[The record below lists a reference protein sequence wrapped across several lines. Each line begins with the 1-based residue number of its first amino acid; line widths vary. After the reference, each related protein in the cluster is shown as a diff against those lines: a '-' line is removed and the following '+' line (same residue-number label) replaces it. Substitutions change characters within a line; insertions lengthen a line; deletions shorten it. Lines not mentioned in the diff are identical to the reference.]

1 MFGGNGSPALQYLNL
16 VEMLKLSLVEM
27 FMVIGKTEV
36 KMLVLLSLPLHYIT
50 LVLAVTPTIFTSL
63 NS

>member
-1 MFGGNGSPALQYLNL
+1 MFGGNALQYLNL
-16 VEMLKLSLVEM
+16 VEMLKLTLVEM
-27 FMVIGKTEV
+27 FMVIGKTAV

-50 LVLAVTPTIFTSL
+50 VVLAVTPTIITTL